1 MLPKSRKIITNFFE
15 KEWFI
20 PQVERIPIL
29 NRRIRLIEK
38 CTALALQSIP
48 QITHSWQSEVLRQRM
63 PLFIP
68 KSLSGLTKEHIKN
81 HLLCLANDI
90 EVFHHM
96 GLIHGDI
103 HPKNLIYT
111 GSDLILVDF
120 EPIIEY
126 SQGNLRFYCST
137 PPWLAHEDLKNKKLS
152 FMTDR
157 IGFMHT
163 AMKLL
168 KIDIP
173 KFNINATQT
182 ARQRSD
188 YPIGGLISDEY
199 VRNLTCNEI
208 VEKILGIE
216 VY

>member
-1 MLPKSRKIITNFFE
+1 MLPKGRKIITNIFE

-20 PQVERIPIL
+20 PPAQRFPNL
-29 NRRIRLIEK
+29 NRRIHLIEK
-38 CTALALQSIP
+38 CASLSLQSVP
-48 QITHSWQSEVLRQRM
+48 LITHSWESEVLRQRM

-68 KSLSGLTKEHIKN
+68 KSLSGQRKERIRH

-90 EVFHHM
+90 DVFHHM

-111 GSDLILVDF
+111 GSNLILVDF

-126 SQGNLRFYCST
+126 SMGSLRFYCST
-137 PPWLAHEDLKNKKLS
+137 PPWIAHEDLKNKKLS
-152 FMTDR
+152 FLTDR

-168 KIDIP
+168 KIGIP
-173 KFNINATQT
+173 KFNINAMQK

-199 VRNLTCNEI
+199 VRNLTCKEI
-208 VEKILGIE
+208 VEKM
-216 VY
+216 